1 MDYSV
6 KTRILLGTNFNT
18 AEFNTLMFE
27 STKPFIIVDIKS
39 VIEEDPTLPQYIDGD
54 LTFRFLNNCDVL
66 LKYRFNC
73 NDENKAEAESFSR
86 SCVEDIRSELE
97 DKGYRIKQINC
108 TAEEMNMEWLNKL
121 EDIVF
126 PKGPSL

>member
-27 STKPFIIVDIKS
+27 STQPYIIDDIKS

-54 LTFRFLNNCDVL
+54 LTFRFLTL
-66 LKYRFNC
+66 L
-73 NDENKAEAESFSR
+73 
-86 SCVEDIRSELE
+86 
-97 DKGYRIKQINC
+97 
-108 TAEEMNMEWLNKL
+108 
-121 EDIVF
+121 
-126 PKGPSL
+126 